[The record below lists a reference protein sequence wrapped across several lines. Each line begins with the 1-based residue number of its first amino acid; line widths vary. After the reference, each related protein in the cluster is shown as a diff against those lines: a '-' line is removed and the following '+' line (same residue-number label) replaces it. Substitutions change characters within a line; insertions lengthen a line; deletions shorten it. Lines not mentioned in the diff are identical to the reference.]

1 MGVAERWYAQKV
13 CESVEGD
20 VIRIWSDC
28 KCANTNLEIYL
39 SNVDLVLINK
49 LFTYLSMHATYI
61 LSVHIILVLP
71 KVQAQHIFV
80 KYFATT
86 VFKICHAHTMR
97 HVDLMKSVFYL
108 PLLSPLNY
116 LMSLWKVF
124 FRQNNVLDRHKMSD
138 TRDCTPAC
146 WYGMSFYFFG
156 PQVYPMG
163 SMVITFVGLSVSLS
177 VLHEVEGQ

>member
-1 MGVAERWYAQKV
+1 MTTAFKNPWIYLKKYWDMLLACYNDVNDLLSQLFKFFILLILYFFEMLDCKFHEMGLAGRWYAQKV

-108 PLLSPLNY
+108 PMFS
-116 LMSLWKVF
+116 SLK
-124 FRQNNVLDRHKMSD
+124 
-138 TRDCTPAC
+138 
-146 WYGMSFYFFG
+146 
-156 PQVYPMG
+156 
-163 SMVITFVGLSVSLS
+163 
-177 VLHEVEGQ
+177 

>member
-1 MGVAERWYAQKV
+1 MLCNDLLWQLFKFFILLILYFFEMLDCKFREMGVAERWYAQKV

-97 HVDLMKSVFYL
+97 HVDLMQSVF
-108 PLLSPLNY
+108 
-116 LMSLWKVF
+116 
-124 FRQNNVLDRHKMSD
+124 
-138 TRDCTPAC
+138 
-146 WYGMSFYFFG
+146 
-156 PQVYPMG
+156 
-163 SMVITFVGLSVSLS
+163 
-177 VLHEVEGQ
+177 